1 MCDLWK
7 LVDAEKEILPRGFQ
21 KECGPADTLTL
32 DLQNWEIVN
41 RWRLR
46 PLSPLGGNRKCFQV
60 ALPMSVTAGGPVR
73 RPGWA

>member
-32 DLQNWEIVN
+32 DFGPAE
-41 RWRLR
+41 
-46 PLSPLGGNRKCFQV
+46 LGDSKSG
-60 ALPMSVTAGGPVR
+60 
-73 RPGWA
+73 